1 VIIAGGL
8 GKARAVLELVI
19 LGAMRFL
26 GFDEAGRGSVLGPM
40 VVGAYLLDEAD
51 APRVREAG
59 GRDSKGMSAA
69 RRAAAVPGLTELA
82 VAYRTAVL
90 DAPTI
95 DVGNLNAL
103 EEEVFV
109 RASAELRPDVV
120 QIDAPV
126 PPSGLERFRR
136 RMAQALQL
144 PLQRVQV
151 ANQAEDRFPS
161 VGAASILAKV
171 ERDRQMALLREAHGE
186 LGSGYP
192 SDPKT
197 RAYLTSLLEDDEPL
211 PPFVRSRWDT
221 VRRIREEI
229 EDRYRQRSLF

>member
-1 VIIAGGL
+1 MKL
-8 GKARAVLELVI
+8 
-19 LGAMRFL
+19 L

-40 VVGAYLLDEAD
+40 VVGAYLMEEHEAD
-51 APRVREAG
+51 RVREAG
-59 GRDSKGMSAA
+59 GRDSKGMTAV
-69 RRAAAVPGLTELA
+69 RRAAAVPGLLELA
-82 VAYRTAVL
+82 AASRTAVL
-90 DAPTI
+90 DARVI
-95 DVGNLNAL
+95 DAGNLNAL
-103 EEEVFV
+103 EEEVFAQACV
-109 RASAELRPDVV
+109 EMRPDVV

-126 PPSGLERFRR
+126 PPSGLDRFRR
-136 RMAQALQL
+136 RMAEMFEL

-171 ERDRQMALLREAHGE
+171 ERDRQMELLREAHGE

-197 RAYLTSLLEDDEPL
+197 RAFLRAILEAGEDL

-221 VRRIREEI
+221 VRKLRAEI
-229 EDRYRQRSLF
+229 ADRYRQDSLF

>member
-1 VIIAGGL
+1 
-8 GKARAVLELVI
+8 
-19 LGAMRFL
+19 MRLL

-40 VVGAYLLDEAD
+40 VVGAYLLEDSD
-51 APRVREAG
+51 AQRVREAG

-69 RRAAAVPGLTELA
+69 KRAGAVPALLELA
-82 VAYRTAVL
+82 VASRTVVL
-90 DAPTI
+90 DAATI
-95 DVGNLNAL
+95 DAGNLNTL

-109 RASAELRPDVV
+109 RASAELRPDRV

-126 PPSGLERFRR
+126 PPRGLDRFRR

-171 ERDRQMALLREAHGE
+171 ERDRQMALLREAHGD

-197 RAYLTSLLEDDEPL
+197 RAFLTRLLEAGEPL

-221 VRRIREEI
+221 VRRLREEI